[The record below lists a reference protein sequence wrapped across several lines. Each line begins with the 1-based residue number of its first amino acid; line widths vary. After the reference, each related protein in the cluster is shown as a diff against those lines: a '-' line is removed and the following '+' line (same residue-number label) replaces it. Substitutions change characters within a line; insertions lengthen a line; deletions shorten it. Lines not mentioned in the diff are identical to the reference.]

1 MNAYFFKM
9 TNEERNNILDQ
20 HKEIYDGYVTSYA
33 QPEKNQPLYTQDYAN
48 DKEGV
53 TVNNKGDVSS
63 YKIMENIHILPT
75 DKPSRLYLS
84 DYGKELNLSGYPL
97 RNYTTGKHIYITSDE
112 EIEEGDWCFLD
123 QPLENGFP
131 NHQEVFQNKDDS
143 DYLNMVNHLVK
154 KIILTDNQDLI
165 KDGVQAIDD
174 EFLEWFVKNPS
185 CEEVKVE
192 GHLYKGQDE
201 TEYKIIIPKEE
212 PKYTTSNLDNE
223 KYKDYSVSKE
233 EPKEQGHIS
242 PGSQYEPEESFESEE
257 DEGHYVSM
265 GEQLDMIGDGDD
277 DLEHGTFEDD
287 EDFEEL
293 EDELFNDD
301 DIMALTN
308 PDDSDDDFDLNIIDL
323 FGLEDEVDE
332 GEQDDIISNITESLD
347 MFKRFMKYN

>member
-53 TVNNKGDVSS
+53 TVNNKGEVSS
-63 YKIMENIHILPT
+63 YKTMKINEMHADGKSTGLF
-75 DKPSRLYLS
+75 S
-84 DYGKELNLSGYPL
+84 D
-97 RNYTTGKHIYITSDE
+97 
-112 EIEEGDWCFLD
+112 
-123 QPLENGFP
+123 
-131 NHQEVFQNKDDS
+131 
-143 DYLNMVNHLVK
+143 
-154 KIILTDNQDLI
+154 
-165 KDGVQAIDD
+165 
-174 EFLEWFVKNPS
+174 
-185 CEEVKVE
+185 
-192 GHLYKGQDE
+192 
-201 TEYKIIIPKEE
+201 
-212 PKYTTSNLDNE
+212 
-223 KYKDYSVSKE
+223 E

-257 DEGHYVSM
+257 DEGHYVSL

-277 DLEHGTFEDD
+277 DLDHGTFEDD
-287 EDFEEL
+287 DFEEL
-293 EDELFNDD
+293 DDELFDDDD

-308 PDDSDDDFDLNIIDL
+308 PDDSDDDFDLNIMDL

-332 GEQDDIISNITESLD
+332 FEQGEQDDIISNITESLD

>member
-9 TNEERNNILDQ
+9 TNEEKNNILDQ
-20 HKEIYDGYVTSYA
+20 HKEIYDGYVTRYA

-63 YKIMENIHILPT
+63 YKTMKINEMHA
-75 DKPSRLYLS
+75 D
-84 DYGKELNLSGYPL
+84 GKS
-97 RNYTTGKHIYITSDE
+97 TGL
-112 EIEEGDWCFLD
+112 F
-123 QPLENGFP
+123 
-131 NHQEVFQNKDDS
+131 
-143 DYLNMVNHLVK
+143 
-154 KIILTDNQDLI
+154 
-165 KDGVQAIDD
+165 
-174 EFLEWFVKNPS
+174 
-185 CEEVKVE
+185 
-192 GHLYKGQDE
+192 
-201 TEYKIIIPKEE
+201 
-212 PKYTTSNLDNE
+212 
-223 KYKDYSVSKE
+223 SKE

-293 EDELFNDD
+293 EDDSFNDD
-301 DIMALTN
+301 DIMVLTN

-323 FGLEDEVDE
+323 FGLDDDEFE
-332 GEQDDIISNITESLD
+332 NEEQDDIISNITESLD